1 VIRLEHLI
9 YAVVDLEGAARG
21 LRDATGLAALPGGVH
36 PAWGTRNAIVP
47 LGGAYLE
54 LVTVADAARAGD
66 SAFGRV
72 VRDGAARAG
81 AALVGF
87 AVAPEDLDAACARA
101 GVDQVRGA
109 RERPDG
115 TMLSWSMAGAEEA
128 IPRGLPF
135 FLRWD
140 DPASNPARA
149 AAPHADGVDPVGV
162 AWLSWPASPEEVD
175 AWLGPGHG
183 LPLRHGA
190 PAAAIAL
197 SGADELAVDVGS
209 LVA

>member
-1 VIRLEHLI
+1 VIRLDHLI
-9 YAVVDLEGAARG
+9 HAVADRDAAAAA
-21 LRDATGLAALPGGVH
+21 LRDATGLAALPGGAH

-54 LVTVADAARAGD
+54 LVTVADAARAGE
-66 SAFGRV
+66 SAFGRA
-72 VRDGAARAG
+72 VRDGAASG
-81 AALVGF
+81 ALVGF
-87 AVAPEDLDAACARA
+87 AVEPDDFDATCARA
-101 GVDQVRGA
+101 GVDQQRGA

-115 TMLSWSMAGAEEA
+115 SVLSWSMAGAEEA

-149 AAPHADGVDPVGV
+149 VAPHAPGVEPTGI
-162 AWLSWPASPEEVD
+162 AWLSWPTDPAVLD
-175 AWLGPGHG
+175 AWLGGPGHG
-183 LPLRHGA
+183 LPIRHGA

-197 SGADELAVDVGS
+197 RGGGEVPIAVS
-209 LVA
+209 